1 MQKLEEVMTAMSVM
15 LEPDKNKSQ
24 QKFELFLKEQ
34 KRVNDSSRRVR
45 GQTRARVQLPSIQ
58 VTWNLSRFKLFEHP
72 LEP

>member
-15 LEPDKNKSQ
+15 LELDKNKSQ
-24 QKFELFLKEQ
+24 QKFKLFLKEQ

-58 VTWNLSRFKLFEHP
+58 VT
-72 LEP
+72 